1 MNGNVIISGEPG
13 AGMSYKLKRE
23 YIRRL
28 QEENCMKNKNNATDQ
43 VVVTKKESIVIEKQ
57 EAAGTAE
64 HLAAYKKM
72 ILK

>member
-43 VVVTKKESIVIEKQ
+43 VVVTEKDNLLIERQ
-57 EAAGTAE
+57 ETPEKRE
-64 HLAAYKKM
+64 HLTTYKNM

>member
-1 MNGNVIISGEPG
+1 
-13 AGMSYKLKRE
+13 
-23 YIRRL
+23 
-28 QEENCMKNKNNATDQ
+28 MKNKNNATDQ